1 MTAFRPW
8 PAPPAQ
14 VRHSPSRMTV
24 FLLQTRRQVKDI
36 VPSFPARDATWHCP
50 RRADILSALDAAQ
63 PLSGS
68 YEHWTPKADRMS
80 ARRSFGRDGGGSAR
94 MPLRT
99 GARTEG
105 RGFRLGSGA

>member
-80 ARRSFGRDGGGSAR
+80 ARRGSAQ
-94 MPLRT
+94 LRPF
-99 GARTEG
+99 GDLLELRSCHVPQKE
-105 RGFRLGSGA
+105 